1 MLQGSAKKKKK
12 RWEQQVILLKAE
24 PLLATPPCPAS
35 LGPNQPPSLF
45 AFL

>member
-24 PLLATPPCPAS
+24 PLLVTLPCPAS
-35 LGPNQPPSLF
+35 LALTSHPSLF